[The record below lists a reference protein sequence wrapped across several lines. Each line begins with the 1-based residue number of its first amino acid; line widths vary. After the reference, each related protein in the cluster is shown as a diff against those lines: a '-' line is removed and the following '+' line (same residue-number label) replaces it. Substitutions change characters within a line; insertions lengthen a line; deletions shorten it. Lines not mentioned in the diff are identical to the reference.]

1 MYPLVWDLSSI
12 NIIITNEITIVI
24 GTTNTIMIYFSFQ
37 VLYSYYNIY
46 IYTTILYIIIMFQMV
61 VEDNNYTGTVQTMV
75 GELPAD
81 YVFAGY

>member
-1 MYPLVWDLSSI
+1 MYPLVCDLSSI
-12 NIIITNEITIVI
+12 KIIITNEITMVV
-24 GTTNTIMIYFSFQ
+24 GATSTIMIYFSFQ
-37 VLYSYYNIY
+37 ILFHFIY
-46 IYTTILYIIIMFQMV
+46 IFTIILYIIFLMV

>member
-1 MYPLVWDLSSI
+1 
-12 NIIITNEITIVI
+12 
-24 GTTNTIMIYFSFQ
+24 
-37 VLYSYYNIY
+37 
-46 IYTTILYIIIMFQMV
+46 MFQMV